1 LHVRTEGNPVTVAPG
16 VRQTIATVDKRVT
29 VVDIRTMPQ
38 QISDQLAFERLLAG
52 LAGGFAAIAIV
63 LAALGLYGVT
73 AYDTTARSREIG
85 IRMAL
90 GATSFG
96 IITLIL
102 RQTTTLIVLGLAAG
116 LIVAA
121 AGIGYVRSLLF
132 GLQPIDP
139 IVITSAVIVVVSLT
153 TIAAFV
159 PARRATWIDPVT
171 ALN

>member
-1 LHVRTEGNPVTVAPG
+1 
-16 VRQTIATVDKRVT
+16 
-29 VVDIRTMPQ
+29 
-38 QISDQLAFERLLAG
+38 
-52 LAGGFAAIAIV
+52 
-63 LAALGLYGVT
+63 
-73 AYDTTARSREIG
+73 
-85 IRMAL
+85 MAL

-116 LIVAA
+116 SIVAA